1 MRFWLAVVMS
11 EMILLGIE
19 DVKGEILMPRS
30 SGILEVLGIFAL
42 MIMVE

>member
-1 MRFWLAVVMS
+1 MVMS

-30 SGILEVLGIFAL
+30 SGVLEVLGIFAL